1 MMSSALRR
9 PALVLALLASAGPL
23 PAQGVPSDPAQGLAA
38 AGEAARSA
46 WMAGDFARL
55 VAGGA
60 RIQLRLPGADPSAG
74 VGQAQAVALL
84 RGYVQGTTEVQV
96 TVVSAR
102 EVGPDRAFVDL
113 RRRYRLDGTQEE
125 RVESVLL
132 GYRRAGGGWLL
143 VDLRVDSAP

>member
-1 MMSSALRR
+1 MVATALRR
-9 PALVLALLASAGPL
+9 PVLILALLVSAGSL
-23 PAQGVPSDPAQGLAA
+23 PAQGAPADPAQGLAA

-60 RIQLRLPGADPSAG
+60 RIQLRLPSADPSAG
-74 VGQAQAVALL
+74 VGRAQAVALL
-84 RGYVQGTTEVQV
+84 RGYVQGTTEVLV
-96 TVVSAR
+96 TVESAR

-132 GYRRAGGGWLL
+132 GYRRVGSGWML
-143 VDLRVDSAP
+143 VDLRVDAAP